1 MTDSTPKGA
10 VDLSAQEMDKR
21 QPNVGVKYPPK
32 TYLTPLEYCTQEE
45 LESMGACG
53 GSGLANPLPVAG
65 VAALEVDDKFE
76 IKRGSVLDRI
86 ARALFNDGKVVLH
99 NPGAVPAVETPP
111 NTDDGGKVGKEDM
124 DCEDKPFDSK

>member
-1 MTDSTPKGA
+1 MAESISKKE

-32 TYLTPLEYCTQEE
+32 THLTPLEYCTQEE

-53 GSGLANPLPVAG
+53 GSGLANPLPVA
-65 VAALEVDDKFE
+65 ALEVDDKFE

-86 ARALFNDGKVVLH
+86 ARALYNDGKVVLH

-111 NTDDGGKVGKEDM
+111 NTADGGKFGKEEDV
-124 DCEDKPFDSK
+124 DC